1 MGKKDEENVVTND
14 LSNMSAEDE
23 KTFDEAFAEEPVK
36 SDSEKAKPKKEDSSE
51 KVEEDKPGPKED
63 EKQLSEPPKDEKD
76 KKDDSKPEDFE
87 QKWKTLQGEFK
98 KEKDEKES
106 LKTQLEQVQNKLSEI
121 EKLQDGTKK
130 GETKAEQKKE
140 DLAELLLKL
149 YDDLTPEEKAELSS
163 YDEEFDVVSKS
174 EAKKRAIF
182 AKKLSSYIDA
192 AIEGSNKALLTQ
204 LAPFLMASEKTTE
217 EAHFKAIKTVHGDFE
232 KYRDDGS
239 LKEWIE
245 KQPAYL
251 RKEFQRVYNEGESDE
266 VIDLFSRFKKDNNI
280 GNEPATDTDT
290 NADKKKEDKKAD
302 DKKKKLDDM
311 EIVDSGKK
319 PLGSTGVGKA
329 TDYDSAF
336 DEAIKASK

>member
-1 MGKKDEENVVTND
+1 MAKKEDEAVPND
-14 LSNMSAEDE
+14 LSSMSAEDE
-23 KTFDEAFAEEPVK
+23 KTFDEAFAEEPKK
-36 SDSEKAKPKKEDSSE
+36 SESEKAPK
-51 KVEEDKPGPKED
+51 
-63 EKQLSEPPKDEKD
+63 PKDESVEKVVEKQPKEAEESGKPAPKEESED
-76 KKDDSKPEDFE
+76 KGDPKPEDFK

-98 KEKDEKES
+98 KVKEENET
-106 LKTQLEQVQNKLSEI
+106 LKPQLEEMQSKIAEI
-121 EKLQDGTKK
+121 DKLQDGTKK
-130 GETKAEQKKE
+130 GEAKAEKKKE

-149 YDDLTPEEKAELSS
+149 YDDLTPEEKAELST

-182 AKKLSSYIDA
+182 AKKMGSYIDQ

-217 EAHFKAIKTVHGDFE
+217 ESHFKAIKSAHEDFE

-239 LKEWIE
+239 LKTWIE
-245 KQPAYL
+245 EQPAYL

-280 GNEPATDTDT
+280 GTTDKD
-290 NADKKKEDKKAD
+290 DEKKKVEQDE
-302 DKKKKLDDM
+302 KKKKLDKM
-311 EIVDSGKK
+311 EVVDTGKRAI
-319 PLGSTGVGKA
+319 GSTGVGKA

-336 DEAIKASK
+336 DEAIKASSR